1 MSRRLSSRVSAY
13 FLFACGLAWSSMPL
27 ARGVGYE
34 ALSPNEATR
43 IGMVSSW
50 QQQMS
55 VTGGAAAIVDARI
68 IVDDSRKKKFVEVTV
83 NGKNLLRIAENQLN
97 AFGQPIGLTEARRL
111 AQLEVYKLKRRSIE
125 GTISEVET
133 PEIRL
138 YVLTKDG
145 TIEARNAETGQVL
158 WNERFGNEQ
167 LPSLPMAL
175 NTSYVAFVNG
185 AQLILI
191 DALSGKLLHTMDY
204 DAVPL
209 QGPVIAGHHLFA
221 VCTARKVE
229 GYDLKN
235 MDKQPFT
242 TRVAGLPMA
251 RPVSAPNSSRM
262 MWPTSAGFVY
272 ALDGEGRPGLVF
284 RFAADGLVSA
294 QMAFGS
300 DNQFFAATDKGQVY
314 GMSANGSGRIQW
326 RYSLGDPIYDSP
338 HLIGERVYFKTVYGE
353 LHCLNAKT
361 GEPLWNN
368 PVRQVA
374 EVLGGIESQLLVRT
388 ISGTIRVIDSASG
401 TTLVDFHNGGSVTA
415 INNPLTNRIY
425 LITSSGSIQ
434 CLRPADSDLPKMLLA
449 NLGSPEADQDAGKPA
464 DSSTEPPFGF
474 GAETGDEMGTETID
488 SDPFGGDAGDGVDPF
503 GGDTSG
509 DDPFG
514 G

>member
-1 MSRRLSSRVSAY
+1 MP
-13 FLFACGLAWSSMPL
+13 FAS
-27 ARGVGYE
+27 GVGYE
-34 ALSPNEATR
+34 ALTPNEATR
-43 IGMVSSW
+43 IGMVSAW
-50 QQQMS
+50 QQQIS
-55 VTGGAAAIVDARI
+55 VTGGADAIVDARV
-68 IVDDSRKKKFVEVTV
+68 IVDDSRMNKFVEVTV
-83 NGKNLLRIAENQLN
+83 NGKNLMRLAENQLN
-97 AFGQPIGLTEARRL
+97 AFGQPIGLIEARRL
-111 AQLEVYKLKRRSIE
+111 AQLEVYKLKRRGIE
-125 GTISEVET
+125 ATISEVET

-158 WNERFGNEQ
+158 WNERFGNER

-175 NTSYVAFVNG
+175 SSSFVAFVNG

-191 DALSGKLLHTMDY
+191 DALTGKLITTMDY

-209 QGPVIAGHHLFA
+209 QGPVIAGHYLFA

-235 MDKQPFT
+235 LDQEPFT

-251 RPVSAPNSSRM
+251 RPVAAPNSSRM
-262 MWPTSAGFVY
+262 MWPTSSGYVY
-272 ALDGEGRPGLVF
+272 AIDGEGRPGLVF
-284 RFAADGLVSA
+284 RFSADGLISA
-294 QMAFGS
+294 QLAFGS

-338 HLIGERVYFKTVYGE
+338 HLIGEKVFFKTVYGD
-353 LHCLNAKT
+353 LYCLNAKT
-361 GEPLWNN
+361 GEMSWNS

-388 ISGTIRVIDSASG
+388 ISGTIRVIDSLSG
-401 TTLVDFHNGGSVTA
+401 TTVVDFNNGGSVTA

-434 CLRPADSDLPKMLLA
+434 CLRPINSELPKMLLA
-449 NLGSPEADQDAGKPA
+449 NLSVPEVTPDGKKPA
-464 DSSTEPPFGF
+464 DSSTETPFGF
-474 GAETGDEMGTETID
+474 GTETNIGTGTEALD
-488 SDPFGGDAGDGVDPF
+488 SDPFGGDAGDVADPF